1 MSSGSRPLPNTSSL
15 GPGLRKMP
23 SQKRSNLTFNRLV
36 STARTIL
43 RETGRDELTIK
54 QIVDQAGISYGTF
67 YQFFDSKN
75 GLLDYL
81 WRNRK
86 DTHLGD
92 NYIPP
97 EPRSKSQELR
107 NVPVGSQGCK
117 TFDQIVD
124 AAVRVLQTIG
134 RDNFT
139 MKDISTAADV
149 SAGALYRY
157 FDGKKGLLTYL
168 WPDRKDTYLDRKS
181 DT

>member
-1 MSSGSRPLPNTSSL
+1 MSSGSRPLSNTSSQ

-23 SQKRSNLTFNRLV
+23 SQKRSGVTFNRLV

-67 YQFFDSKN
+67 YQFFDSKK

-86 DTHLGD
+86 DTYLGD
-92 NYIPP
+92 NYAPP

-107 NVPVGSQGCK
+107 NIPVGNRGRK

-134 RDNFT
+134 RDNFM
-139 MKDISTAADV
+139 MKDISTAANV
-149 SAGALYRY
+149 SVGALYRY
-157 FDGKKGLLTYL
+157 FNGKKSLLDYL
-168 WPDRKDTYLDRKS
+168 WSERKDTYLDRKP
-181 DT
+181 DA